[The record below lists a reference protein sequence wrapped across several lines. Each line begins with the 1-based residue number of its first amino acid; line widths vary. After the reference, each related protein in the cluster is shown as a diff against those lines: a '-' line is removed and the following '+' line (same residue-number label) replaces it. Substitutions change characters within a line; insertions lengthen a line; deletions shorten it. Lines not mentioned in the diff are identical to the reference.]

1 MIGLLQNRFG
11 NAYLGV
17 GKKGGKPLAVDV
29 DAVTNGLVLHEG
41 ETQSMA
47 DDLFLFFNIDPA
59 F

>member
-11 NAYLGV
+11 NAYLGI
-17 GKKGGKPLAVDV
+17 GKKGGQPLAVDV

-47 DDLFLFFNIDPA
+47 DDL
-59 F
+59 